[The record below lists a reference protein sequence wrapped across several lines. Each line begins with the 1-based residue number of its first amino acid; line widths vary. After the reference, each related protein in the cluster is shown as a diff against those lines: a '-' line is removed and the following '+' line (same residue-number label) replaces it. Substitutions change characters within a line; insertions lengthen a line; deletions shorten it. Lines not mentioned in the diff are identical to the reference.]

1 MSARSD
7 ILTEFRDRL
16 MDALPTADVLVAELP
31 RLGKD
36 DPDIGI
42 AIMPGSDDQ
51 HDELPRAARDW
62 SVSLSVLSRGR
73 SWLDF
78 ETEVLAAVVAAIE
91 DQPGRNQTLGGRC
104 SSLLRGSIEP
114 VERVEGTRAVGV
126 ELTYDILY
134 AAGAG
139 KS

>member
-1 MSARSD
+1 MTA
-7 ILTEFRDRL
+7 
-16 MDALPTADVLVAELP
+16 ALPTADVLVAELP

-42 AIMPGSDDQ
+42 AIMPGPDDQ
-51 HDELPRAARDW
+51 HDELPRAAREW
-62 SVSLSVLSRGR
+62 SVALSVLSRGR

-78 ETEVLAAVVAAIE
+78 ERDVLAEVVAAIE
-91 DQPGRNQTLGGRC
+91 DEPGKNQTLGGRC
-104 SSLLRGSIEP
+104 SSLLRGSIDP

-126 ELTYDILY
+126 ELTYEIIY
-134 AAGAG
+134 AVPAG